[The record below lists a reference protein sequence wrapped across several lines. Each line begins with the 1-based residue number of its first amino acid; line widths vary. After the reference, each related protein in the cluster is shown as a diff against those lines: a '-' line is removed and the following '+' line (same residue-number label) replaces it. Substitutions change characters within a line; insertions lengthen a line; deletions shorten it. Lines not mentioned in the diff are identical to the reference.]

1 MLLGHAPLSMQGKI
15 RKDHRYYCCG
25 YGKDYGDTAAIEDHA
40 GQKWISA
47 REDRLLRLVFSF
59 FEQRIFGPLRIER
72 LEKQLRASAREQ
84 RKEGKLAGT
93 RIRKQ
98 IAELDR
104 KIKAQIQALEK
115 GIEPELVSER
125 IAELR
130 GDKEA
135 LEDALTEVGAEREEA
150 EADEL
155 AKQLAR
161 MPDLTERL
169 REASPEVQRQ
179 VFEAFELQILYDKAE
194 RRIEISA
201 TVSEA
206 VANAFEKQKALPKEG
221 SLVVLRDIAGAGF
234 EPATFGL

>member
-1 MLLGHAPLSMQGKI
+1 MLDVCDRRADPDSACPCAAFNLDVSDPL
-15 RKDHRYYCCG
+15 
-25 YGKDYGDTAAIEDHA
+25 E
-40 GQKWISA
+40 
-47 REDRLLRLVFSF
+47 
-59 FEQRIFGPLRIER
+59 
-72 LEKQLRASAREQ
+72 
-84 RKEGKLAGT
+84 
-93 RIRKQ
+93 
-98 IAELDR
+98 
-104 KIKAQIQALEK
+104 
-115 GIEPELVSER
+115 
-125 IAELR
+125 
-130 GDKEA
+130 EA
-135 LEDALTEVGAEREEA
+135 LAEVGVQREEA

-161 MPDLTERL
+161 VPDLTKRL

-206 VANAFEKQKALPKEG
+206 IANAFENKKALPKEG